1 MGKVKME
8 TTRDGKK
15 VFIWQ
20 GTYEERHIPKNAG
33 FRWDPNRKV
42 WYTFDTD
49 RVALLSDYADA
60 AVQEYLKSFNA
71 QENRNVL
78 LSVPEGLHLFPYQ
91 EEGAKFLLRRTS
103 ALLADDMGLG
113 KTAQVLV
120 AINSDPEIHSVLVIC
135 PASVKLNWV
144 REAKRWLTREFRV
157 AYLSGRTPEPLDL
170 SGNVL
175 YVINYDIAAAWS
187 KELSRHLWDVI
198 VLDESHYLKN
208 TKAQRTKAI
217 LGSKIGQEFPLRSKR
232 RIALS
237 GTPIVNRPVEAWPVL
252 AWLDPERWG
261 NFWAYAKRYCGAY
274 HNGWGWDF
282 SGASNLEELNARLR
296 KTIMLRRTK
305 NEVLKDLPSK
315 IRQVLE
321 LPANGASSIIRRE
334 REEWERWQD
343 EIAKA
348 KAAVELAKAESEEA
362 LAQAFANLQR
372 VVRVAFNEMS
382 KVRHE
387 VALAKAP
394 VAVEHIRDVL
404 ESKEKVVVWV
414 HHRDVAEILVDGL
427 KDYNPVVVL
436 GGVSAEERAEAVRRF
451 QEDSSVRVFVGGI
464 TAAAEG
470 ITLTAADTA
479 IFVELDWRPGKL
491 LQAEDRI
498 HRIGQTRGVLVQ
510 YLVFEGSLDATMA
523 QKLARKMEVIAK
535 AVDGGWSKGDK
546 NEEAFLV
553 PEEEEEVRAP
563 SPKEEVP
570 AYSQAVKEFVLQ
582 ALRYLASWDQDRARS
597 KNDVGFSRY
606 DSYIGHKLAEQSWL
620 SDRQTA
626 LGLKLVRKYRR
637 QLSHMLHE
645 APSEVR
651 EFVGF

>member
-33 FRWDPNRKV
+33 FRWDPDRKV

-49 RVALLSDYADA
+49 RVALLSSYADA
-60 AVQEYLKSFNA
+60 TVQEYLKSLNA
-71 QENRNVL
+71 QENRSVL

-144 REAKRWLTREFRV
+144 REAKRWLTREFQV

-170 SGNVL
+170 SGNVI

-321 LPANGASSIIRRE
+321 LPADGASSIIRRE

-479 IFVELDWRPGKL
+479 VFVELDWRPGKL
-491 LQAEDRI
+491 FQAEDRI

-523 QKLARKMEVIAK
+523 QKLAKKMEVIAK
-535 AVDGGWSKGDK
+535 AVDGGWSKGDE

-582 ALRYLASWDQDRARS
+582 ALRYLASWDPDRARS
-597 KNDVGFSRY
+597 KNNVGFSRY

-645 APSEVR
+645 APSEVL

>member
-15 VFIWQ
+15 VFIWS

-33 FRWDPNRKV
+33 FRWDPYRKV

-49 RVALLSDYADA
+49 RVALLSAYADDT
-60 AVQEYLKSFNA
+60 VQEYLKSLNA
-71 QENRNVL
+71 QENRDVL

-144 REAKRWLTREFRV
+144 REAKRWPTREFRV

-321 LPANGASSIIRRE
+321 LPANGASSIIRKE

-479 IFVELDWRPGKL
+479 VFVELDWRPGKL

-546 NEEAFLV
+546 NEEVFLV

-637 QLSHMLHE
+637 QLSHMLQE

>member
-8 TTRDGKK
+8 TTRNGKK

-33 FRWDPNRKV
+33 FRWDPDRKV

-49 RVALLSDYADA
+49 RVALLSAYADA
-60 AVQEYLKSFNA
+60 AVQEYLRSLNA
-71 QENRNVL
+71 QEDRSVL

-144 REAKRWLTREFRV
+144 REAKRWLTREFQV

-252 AWLDPERWG
+252 AWLDPEKWG

-348 KAAVELAKAESEEA
+348 KAAMELAKAESEEA

-387 VALAKAP
+387 VALAKAS

-479 IFVELDWRPGKL
+479 VFVELDWRPGKL

-523 QKLARKMEVIAK
+523 QKLAKKMEVIAK